1 MAESGASGLALPP
14 SLPLAAGCS
23 VYSSWT
29 VPEASREAESSDYSR
44 AMADEGFPF
53 RNSQTRF
60 SELSGRLPLGRER
73 RNVFVG
79 PGHHILN

>member
-14 SLPLAAGCS
+14 SLPLAAGCA

-29 VPEASREAESSDYSR
+29 VPEAFREAESSDYSR

-53 RNSQTRF
+53 WNSQTRF
-60 SELSGRLPLGRER
+60 SGLSGRLPLGRER

>member
-1 MAESGASGLALPP
+1 MAESWASRLALPP
-14 SLPLAAGCS
+14 SLPLAAGCA

-60 SELSGRLPLGRER
+60 SELNGRLPLGRER

-79 PGHHILN
+79 PGHYILN